1 MMLRTLLVAAVFT
14 ASGFAQTTFIVDD
27 DGGVGVDFTTIAAA
41 VAAAQPGDRIVV
53 HGGTYGAFTLSEG
66 VSVLALGQPR
76 LTGSV
81 AIQAL
86 PAGQTAILAGFRFE
100 LHYSAS
106 PFSVTNCAGTVIVD
120 ACTLRGTGSGHTLAE
135 VTDST
140 DVRFH
145 RARIL
150 PDATSI
156 WAPARVALRVSGSR
170 VELTACELVGGRGG
184 SGVPDPRRG
193 AYGLDCMSGSRVH
206 VARSTVRGGKG
217 GDGDHTWTVNGAN
230 GGDAI
235 HAVSGSSVIVA
246 GDATDVIRG
255 GLPGEPDEYAGPLVK
270 PGFGAWGDHSS
281 TLRHSGVPIV
291 LPNNAPGISWS
302 GPVVAPPTPDPTLEL
317 LGTPTAG
324 ASLLLAFHGLPGQ
337 NARLQQGNAPL
348 LVDDGLSAI
357 EKLNNRIRLH
367 SLGPITPTGEAS
379 YSATVASTSP
389 LGWTRL
395 FQGLQIDPFTG
406 SLDERT
412 NSITVIV
419 R

>member
-1 MMLRTLLVAAVFT
+1 MLLRTMLAAAVVT
-14 ASGFAQTTFIVDD
+14 ASGFSQTTYIVDD
-27 DGGVGVDFTTIAAA
+27 DGGVGVDFTTIDAA

-100 LHYSAS
+100 PSYPAS
-106 PFSVTNCAGTVIVD
+106 SLSVTNCAGTVIVD
-120 ACTLRGTGSGHTLAE
+120 ACTLLGSGSGPLA
-135 VTDST
+135 VATNST

-145 RARIL
+145 RTRIL
-150 PDATSI
+150 PGANSVYV
-156 WAPARVALRVSGSR
+156 PARGALRVSGSR
-170 VELTACELVGGRGG
+170 VELTACELVGGDGG
-184 SGVPDPRRG
+184 DGAPNPRRG
-193 AYGLDCMSGSRVH
+193 AYGLDCVSGSRVH
-206 VARSTVRGGKG
+206 IARSTVRGGNG
-217 GDGDHTWTVNGAN
+217 GDGDDIWSVNGAS

-235 HAVSGSSVIVA
+235 HAASGSYVIVA

-255 GLPGEPDEYAGPLVK
+255 GLPGEPDAYSGPAVN
-270 PGFGAWGDHSS
+270 PGFGAWGDNSS

-291 LPNNAPGISWS
+291 LPDNSPGIFWY

-357 EKLNNRIRLH
+357 EKLTNRIRLH

-412 NSITVIV
+412 NSISVIV

>member
-1 MMLRTLLVAAVFT
+1 MTLRTVLVAAVVA
-14 ASGFAQTTFIVDD
+14 ASGFSQTTYTVDD
-27 DGGVGVDFTTIAAA
+27 DGGVGIDFTTIDAA

-53 HGGTYGAFTLSEG
+53 HGGTYGAFTLSKG

-76 LTGSV
+76 LTGSI

-86 PAGQTAILAGFRFE
+86 PAGQTAILAGFRIE
-100 LHYSAS
+100 LPYYAS
-106 PFSVTNCAGTVIVD
+106 PLRIANCTGTVIVD
-120 ACTLRGTGSGHTLAE
+120 ACTLRGTGDSNTLAQ
-135 VTDST
+135 VASSI

-145 RARIL
+145 RTRIL
-150 PDATSI
+150 PNASSSYSS
-156 WAPARVALRVSGSR
+156 ARTGLSVSGSR
-170 VELTACELVGGRGG
+170 VELSSCEVAGSDGGGMP
-184 SGVPDPRRG
+184 SPRRG
-193 AYGLDCMSGSRVH
+193 GVALDCMSGSRVH
-206 VARSTVRGGKG
+206 VARTTVRGGKG
-217 GDGDHTWTVNGAN
+217 GDGNHTWTVNGAS

-235 HAVSGSSVIVA
+235 RARSGSFVIVA
-246 GDATDVIRG
+246 GDSTNVIRG
-255 GLPGEPDEYAGPLVK
+255 GAPGEPDEYSGPAVN
-270 PGFGAWGDHSS
+270 PGFGASGDASS

-291 LPNNAPGISWS
+291 LPNNAAGISWF
-302 GPVVAPPTPDPTLEL
+302 GAVFTPPTPDPTLEL
-317 LGTPTAG
+317 LGAPTAG
-324 ASLLLAFHGLPGQ
+324 ASLLLAFHGQHGQ

-348 LVDDGLSAI
+348 LVDDGLSVI

-412 NSITVIV
+412 NSISVIV